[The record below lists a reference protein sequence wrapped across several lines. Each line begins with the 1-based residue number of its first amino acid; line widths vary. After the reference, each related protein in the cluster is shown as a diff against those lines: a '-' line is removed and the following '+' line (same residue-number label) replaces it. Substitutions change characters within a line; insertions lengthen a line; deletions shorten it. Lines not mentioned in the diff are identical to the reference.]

1 MASTAITACA
11 ALFSLAALGEETVP
25 TDFADAAHLDAWH
38 RHPVYGDPS
47 FDAFERASGNP
58 IHRGAPPFE
67 WPVNGFLF
75 EDPVSGNWYVYI
87 GLYAEGYAMGEGKR
101 MACTVYEIK
110 PAPNITS
117 GNEALGRTLA
127 YQSPS
132 DRWCAARGRKV
143 ALRKA
148 LPGVYPGGKEHKGP
162 RRQVWEA
169 YNEWETMSQRAKA
182 VSEQEGKLRP
192 EPVF

>member
-1 MASTAITACA
+1 MNGTMGSKAARDLLAIGANWFEVVNA
-11 ALFSLAALGEETVP
+11 HKPGHSYRFVFSEERLMLYVK
-25 TDFADAAHLDAWH
+25 HNG
-38 RHPVYGDPS
+38 GD
-47 FDAFERASGNP
+47 
-58 IHRGAPPFE
+58 
-67 WPVNGFLF
+67 
-75 EDPVSGNWYVYI
+75 DPVRWQ
-87 GLYAEGYAMGEGKR
+87 R
-101 MACTVYEIK
+101 CMACTVYEIK